1 MRIFIKKVGRLL
13 KIVGDFFKM
22 LAEKIKK
29 RPKRKIYL
37 QKNFWLY
44 LLIMVL
50 AIVFTQALVSP
61 ISTVIFVFLLLIP
74 IVSVLHIVAGVFFLR
89 LYLETSETETQK
101 GSPVQF
107 SLSLANE
114 SFIPFPFVDAE
125 ITVPREDAVRCDKV
139 LTRMSLVPFGG
150 YCIRRNLSFTYRG
163 NYDIGVSD
171 LYCSDM
177 FRMFKYRSDV
187 NIFTQ
192 IFVMPRQLAL
202 PTRPNMDTSDELTV
216 TTSRLAG
223 QDNTEMSDIREYRR
237 GDSLRS
243 VHWKLSSKS
252 DELIVR
258 EYARNAKQQMI
269 IFCDTSKRYAD
280 NDKRFEADV
289 NELACDAVVEA
300 ALALARENLV
310 EGRATTLVWFDNRI
324 NGEVGV
330 SKITSQYEFEQIYRL
345 FATAPIVETA
355 ERVYDLTK
363 YVSEN
368 GAAEYIYV
376 TGCLDTQTVAGI
388 TSASGARADSAGNNS
403 VSVWGYVPYQ
413 KVLPEHKEKLADLI
427 NACCFELSKCGIS
440 YVNADLDVYK
450 TDKFRYEGDED
461 EEEDS
466 DKSDDSDKSENSKKS
481 KRSDAKDKK
490 GAVN

>member
-1 MRIFIKKVGRLL
+1 MRIFISKVGNILKKVGA
-13 KIVGDFFKM
+13 FFKM
-22 LAEKIKK
+22 IAQKIKN

-37 QKNFWLY
+37 LKNFWLY
-44 LLIMVL
+44 LVVMAL
-50 AIVFTQALVSP
+50 AIVFTQALISP
-61 ISTVIFVFLLLIP
+61 ISTVIFIFLLLLPLIS
-74 IVSVLHIVAGVFFLR
+74 IVHIVVGVFFLR
-89 LYLETSETETQK
+89 LYLETSGDEAQK
-101 GSPVQF
+101 SQPVEF
-107 SLSLANE
+107 SLSIANE

-163 NYDIGVSD
+163 SYDIGVSD
-171 LYCSDM
+171 LYCTDM

-192 IFVMPRQLAL
+192 IFVMPRQVAL
-202 PTRPNMDTSDELTV
+202 PARPNMDTSEELTV

-269 IFCDTSKRYAD
+269 IFCDTAKRYAD

-300 ALALARENLV
+300 ALALTRENLV

-345 FATAPIVETA
+345 FATSPIVETA
-355 ERVYDLTK
+355 ERVSDLTK

-368 GAAEYIYV
+368 GAAEFVYV
-376 TGCLDTQTVAGI
+376 TGCVDTETVAGI

-403 VSVWGYVPYQ
+403 VSVWGYVPYK
-413 KVLPEHKEKLADLI
+413 KVLPEYKDKLADVF
-427 NACCFELSKCGIS
+427 NACCYELSKCGIS
-440 YVNADLDVYK
+440 YVNADLDVH
-450 TDKFRYEGDED
+450 
-461 EEEDS
+461 
-466 DKSDDSDKSENSKKS
+466 KSEKFSYGDDGSDNS
-481 KRSDAKDKK
+481 DEKDTK